1 MNLDKYK
8 SKKKTSILKFLSLNQ
23 LKFFVFKI
31 IEKNNNKIQNK
42 YRLIKKFPMIA
53 DIGSVAKRKMIKLS
67 VIFNFFDIIIR
78 NY

>member
-1 MNLDKYK
+1 MID
-8 SKKKTSILKFLSLNQ
+8 I
-23 LKFFVFKI
+23 
-31 IEKNNNKIQNK
+31 NNNKIQNK